1 MRRGRQHVVAGVVR
15 DAQCLQEP
23 LSLTVHAPPP
33 AGRADRQ
40 HPNRE
45 HGAHT
50 HQMLGFAQVLVG
62 DAEDH
67 RQPSGVQPDQS
78 GAGGAVQ
85 GGGEDG
91 TDEQQPDQHL
101 AVDGQGVGGGGD
113 RDYPYRD
120 NQYRRRCD
128 RLGHRCPDVGV
139 GPKEPGNCLRARRRG
154 LWPLQTL
161 ADRS

>member
-1 MRRGRQHVVAGVVR
+1 MKMIEASEPGREGHGQTRRRLEASRSVNRRYEFLVR
-15 DAQCLQEP
+15 ACDDAHRR
-23 LSLTVHAPPP
+23 LSRGPR
-33 AGRADRQ
+33 G
-40 HPNRE
+40 E
-45 HGAHT
+45 
-50 HQMLGFAQVLVG
+50 
-62 DAEDH
+62 
-67 RQPSGVQPDQS
+67 
-78 GAGGAVQ
+78 AGGAVQ

-139 GPKEPGNCLRARRRG
+139 GPESPEIVSGPGGEVYGPCR
-154 LWPLQTL
+154 PLPTPQT
-161 ADRS
+161 A

>member
-1 MRRGRQHVVAGVVR
+1 
-15 DAQCLQEP
+15 
-23 LSLTVHAPPP
+23 
-33 AGRADRQ
+33 
-40 HPNRE
+40 N
-45 HGAHT
+45 
-50 HQMLGFAQVLVG
+50 
-62 DAEDH
+62 AEDH

-120 NQYRRRCD
+120 SQYRRRCD
-128 RLGHRCPDVGV
+128 GLATGV
-139 GPKEPGNCLRARRRG
+139 PMSESDQRARKLSQGPAERSMA
-154 LWPLQTL
+154 P
-161 ADRS
+161 ADPCRPP